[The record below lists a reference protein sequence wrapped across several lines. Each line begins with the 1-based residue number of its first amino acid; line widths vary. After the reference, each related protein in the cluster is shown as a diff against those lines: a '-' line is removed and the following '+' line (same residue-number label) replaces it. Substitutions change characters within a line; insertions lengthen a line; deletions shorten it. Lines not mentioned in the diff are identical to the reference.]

1 MTSELEDTVN
11 EAIEFFPGRVKRDQ
25 WAAQSK
31 TLLDGGVWVDEG
43 STKPNLKG
51 MKKAELVEVADS
63 MGLDTSGTKAD
74 LIERITKA

>member
-25 WAAQSK
+25 WVAQSK
-31 TLLDGGVWVDEG
+31 TLLGEG
-43 STKPNLKG
+43 DMANMPNLKG
-51 MKKAELVEVADS
+51 MKKAELVDLADS